1 MLPIIEGPGL
11 WHGDHR
17 MTPRIGHGALL
28 ALASILLLSLARY
41 GVAVGAQDGLSIT
54 YLANEGVMLS
64 SGTRKVLIDALF
76 QKYGTDFALPA
87 DSTRAAMEQARPPF
101 DSVDLVLVT
110 HRHGD
115 HFHPASV
122 AAHMRSNP
130 RAVLLT
136 SRQVID
142 SLRGRP
148 EGASLPA
155 ARTQSHTIAP
165 GTRRR
170 VLVNGIA
177 VELLAIPHVG
187 RRHRRVQHLGYIVE
201 LGGQRVL
208 HVGDAEVSEAAF
220 APLRLD
226 TARIDVALLPHWEVI
241 GREGRRVID
250 RWIRPRQVVA
260 FHVGEGQERTVA
272 RAVRSVFPAA
282 VTLVRPLQ
290 TYRW

>member
-1 MLPIIEGPGL
+1 
-11 WHGDHR
+11 
-17 MTPRIGHGALL
+17 MTPRLTHGALL
-28 ALASILLLSLARY
+28 AFASIFLLPVAPR
-41 GVAVGAQDGLSIT
+41 GDAVGAQDGVSIT
-54 YLANEGVMLS
+54 YLASEGVMLS

-76 QKYGTDFALPA
+76 QKYGTGFALPA
-87 DSTRAAMEQARPPF
+87 DSTRAALEHARPPF

-122 AAHMRSNP
+122 AAHMRANP
-130 RAVLLT
+130 RGVLLT
-136 SRQVID
+136 SRQVLD

-155 ARTQSHTIAP
+155 ARTLSHTIAP

-170 VLVNGIA
+170 VVVNGIT
-177 VELLAIPHVG
+177 VEVLGLPHIG

-201 LGGQRVL
+201 LGGQRIL

-241 GREGRRVID
+241 GREGRRVIE

-272 RAVRSVFPAA
+272 RAVRSVFPTA
-282 VTLVRPLQ
+282 VTLVRSLDV
-290 TYRW
+290 YRW